1 MKHYSSYNR
10 ERILLFIYILL
21 HSPPYVCESIPQ
33 GDPLPDP
40 PLNRT
45 HKYDNRP
52 VYGLTP

>member
-21 HSPPYVCESIPQ
+21 HSPPYVCEAPSQ

-40 PLNRT
+40 P
-45 HKYDNRP
+45 
-52 VYGLTP
+52 